1 MLVQSKCLRS
11 GCPGSVHLFLFI
23 CFFIL
28 IALGF
33 HCYAWVFSRCRE
45 PGLSLVAVCGLLIVV
60 ASLAVEYGL

>member
-1 MLVQSKCLRS
+1 MPWICS
-11 GCPGSVHLFLFI
+11 FIFI

-33 HCYAWVFSRCRE
+33 HCYAWVISRCCE